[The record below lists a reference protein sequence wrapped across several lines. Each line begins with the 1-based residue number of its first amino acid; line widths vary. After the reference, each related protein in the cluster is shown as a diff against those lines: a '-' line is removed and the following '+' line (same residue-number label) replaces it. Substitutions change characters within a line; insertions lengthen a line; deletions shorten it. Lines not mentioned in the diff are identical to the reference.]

1 MAGGGRGRRVLVFLQ
16 VERRRD
22 GDQIAGVGRGRRAV
36 VTVELCVGTVG
47 AGLGDL
53 DTVRVVETVA
63 GRAGQGGEP

>member
-1 MAGGGRGRRVLVFLQ
+1 MLEVFLE

-22 GDQIAGVGRGRRAV
+22 GDEVAGVRRGRLTV
-36 VTVELCVGTVG
+36 VTVELRVGTVG

-63 GRAGQGGEP
+63 GRAGEGGEP

>member
-1 MAGGGRGRRVLVFLQ
+1 MRLLVFLE

-22 GDQIAGVGRGRRAV
+22 GDQIARVRTGRLAV
-36 VTVELCVGTVG
+36 VTVELGVGTVG

>member
-1 MAGGGRGRRVLVFLQ
+1 MLEVFLE

-22 GDQIAGVGRGRRAV
+22 GDEVAGVRRGGLTV
-36 VTVELCVGTVG
+36 VTVELRVGTVG

-63 GRAGQGGEP
+63 GRAGEGGEA

>member
-1 MAGGGRGRRVLVFLQ
+1 MVFLE
-16 VERRRD
+16 VERGRD
-22 GDQIAGVGRGRRAV
+22 GDEIAWVGTGRLTV
-36 VTVELCVGTVG
+36 VTVELRVGTVG

>member
-1 MAGGGRGRRVLVFLQ
+1 MLVFLE

-22 GDQIAGVGRGRRAV
+22 GDEIAGVRGGWLTV

-47 AGLGDL
+47 AGRGDL

-63 GRAGQGGEP
+63 GCAGQGGEP